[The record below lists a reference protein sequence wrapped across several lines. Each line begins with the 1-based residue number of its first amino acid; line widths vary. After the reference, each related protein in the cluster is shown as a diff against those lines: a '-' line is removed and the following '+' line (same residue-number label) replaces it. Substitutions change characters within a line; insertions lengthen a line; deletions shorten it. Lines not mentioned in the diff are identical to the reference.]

1 VKLHLAS
8 SGGVAG
14 VRLEGQLDTDD
25 LAPEI
30 AAHARRLVDLA
41 AGEEEAATPG
51 EARAADVLQYELTWF
66 AREEPGREVA
76 YHRHFSQ
83 STAPDA
89 ALESLQAL
97 MREVVRRKAAA
108 RMRPTRD

>member
-14 VRLEGQLDTDD
+14 IRMEGELDTDD
-25 LAPEI
+25 LGPDL

-51 EARAADVLQYELTWF
+51 EARAADMLQYELTWF
-66 AREEPGREVA
+66 ARDEPGREVA

-83 STAPDA
+83 STAPDTA
-89 ALESLQAL
+89 IESLQAL

-108 RMRPTRD
+108 RKRPTRD